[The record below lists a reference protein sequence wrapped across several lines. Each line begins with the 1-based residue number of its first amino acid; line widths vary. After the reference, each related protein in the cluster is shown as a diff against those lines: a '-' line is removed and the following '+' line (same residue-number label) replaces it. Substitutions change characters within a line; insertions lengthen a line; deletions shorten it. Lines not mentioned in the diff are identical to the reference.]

1 MEGLITFQQSRMHS
15 YRLLLLILFITTP
28 LLTRAQSDKPVG
40 GHFGVK
46 VGASFTQVAISGT
59 SVNIPKRALQP
70 NIGLMYRYRYH
81 RLVLQ
86 PEALLAIKG
95 GTFQQEVVG
104 GRSTASHSYYYA
116 SLPILLG
123 YIPTEGLTIQAGPE
137 FSYALNAGSTTGPG
151 AKNDVGVVVGAHYD
165 FLDMLNKFS
174 LHIRYV
180 HGLTNVSPEATA
192 SYYNRNVQV
201 SIVYNLYPKKKK

>member
-1 MEGLITFQQSRMHS
+1 MYT
-15 YRLLLLILFITTP
+15 YRFLLLFFLVTSS

-59 SVNIPKRALQP
+59 SVNIPKRSLEP
-70 NIGLMYRYRYH
+70 HLGVMYRYRYH
-81 RLVLQ
+81 RVVLQ
-86 PEALLAIKG
+86 PEALLAVKG
-95 GTFQQEVVG
+95 GTFQQEQVG
-104 GRSTASHSYYYA
+104 GRSTTKQSYYYA

-137 FSYALNAGSTTGPG
+137 FSYALNQSATSGPNAQNDIG
-151 AKNDVGVVVGAHYD
+151 AVVGVHYD

-174 LHIRYV
+174 LHVRYV
-180 HGLTNVSPEATA
+180 YGFTNVSPEATA
-192 SYYNRNVQV
+192 SYYNRNLQI
-201 SIVYNLYPKKKK
+201 SLVYNLFPKKKK

>member
-1 MEGLITFQQSRMHS
+1 MYTNRF
-15 YRLLLLILFITTP
+15 LLLLILVTSP

-70 NIGLMYRYRYH
+70 NLGIMYRYRYH
-81 RLVLQ
+81 RVVLQ

-95 GTFQQEVVG
+95 GTFQQEAVG
-104 GRSTASHSYYYA
+104 GRTTTSNSYYYA
-116 SLPILLG
+116 CLPILLG

-137 FSYALNAGSTTGPG
+137 LSYALNSGSASGPG
-151 AKNDVGVVVGAHYD
+151 AKNDLGAVVGVHYD
-165 FLDMLNKFS
+165 FLDMLSKLS
-174 LHIRYV
+174 LHLRYV
-180 HGLTNVSPEATA
+180 HGFVNVSPEAGAT
-192 SYYNRNVQV
+192 YYNRNVQV
-201 SIVYNLYPKKKK
+201 SIVYNLYPKKKKK